1 MFPSIPLLQT
11 VSGNCG
17 GETYG
22 LHMTSC
28 VLSLGFPT
36 TFTVGCA
43 A

>member
-1 MFPSIPLLQT
+1 MSPSIPVPQT
-11 VSGNCG
+11 ASGKCG
-17 GETYG
+17 GETHG